1 MVPMRT
7 NDACAGVIPRNFVM
21 SPMETTPTIGQ
32 KSSSKKKNTLRDAIS
47 ALRTTTAHTARRSA
61 RQLNEDLLELR
72 LAHAHVAHGH
82 ALGEEL
88 PQQVGQPLLRVV
100 HRAFRPAVGG
110 RAAPHARPLGE
121 PRRRRRLP

>member
-47 ALRTTTAHTARRSA
+47 AWRTTTAHTARRSA
-61 RQLNEDLLELR
+61 RQLNEHLLQLG
-72 LAHAHVAHGH
+72 LAHAHVAHGD
-82 ALGEEL
+82 ALGEQP
-88 PQQVGQPLLRVV
+88 PQQGGEPLRRVD
-100 HRAFRPAVGG
+100 HRAFRPAVG
-110 RAAPHARPLGE
+110 
-121 PRRRRRLP
+121 